1 MMTRKWTKEEI
12 ELLKSGVAPL
22 GRSLFAI
29 KVMRRKLGFVA
40 YRVPKWTQEHK
51 IQLKTLLAEGKSTK
65 EISQILPYTVRSVQK
80 EIVRQKLP
88 HKTACRFTKIEKEDF
103 KNFLKENWKAK
114 TPKDLVELWN
124 QSNRRKVNHRKVVVY
139 LKLLNIKISKSEV
152 MKMTLL
158 RKKQDK
164 LSNQVDLDKNVV
176 LETIKES
183 RIRIMSERLAQGKDI
198 WTGLNLPTLT
208 PLEIFNNDD
217 DDLNF
222 ER

>member
-1 MMTRKWTKEEI
+1 
-12 ELLKSGVAPL
+12 
-22 GRSLFAI
+22 
-29 KVMRRKLGFVA
+29 
-40 YRVPKWTQEHK
+40 
-51 IQLKTLLAEGKSTK
+51 
-65 EISQILPYTVRSVQK
+65 
-80 EIVRQKLP
+80 
-88 HKTACRFTKIEKEDF
+88 
-103 KNFLKENWKAK
+103 
-114 TPKDLVELWN
+114 
-124 QSNRRKVNHRKVVVY
+124 
-139 LKLLNIKISKSEV
+139 

-158 RKKQDK
+158 RKKQEK

-208 PLEIFNNDD
+208 PLEIFSNDDDD